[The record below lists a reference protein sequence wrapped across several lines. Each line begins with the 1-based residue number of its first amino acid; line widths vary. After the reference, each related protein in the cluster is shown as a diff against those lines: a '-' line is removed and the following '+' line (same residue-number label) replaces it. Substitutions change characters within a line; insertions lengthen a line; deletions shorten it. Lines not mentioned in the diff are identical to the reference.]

1 MVLINHGT
9 RSLCPD
15 PRRRQARDKQAS
27 RGRADFSRAVSV
39 RCYRQQH
46 PVVVLL
52 ERQGG
57 LGPALS
63 RASGFFWS
71 WTPDVCMSVNLVID
85 RCTATRAAIRTPALL
100 IS

>member
-1 MVLINHGT
+1 MEPDPSVLIQGGV
-9 RSLCPD
+9 
-15 PRRRQARDKQAS
+15 RRVIS
-27 RGRADFSRAVSV
+27 RRVEAVLIFHERYPSV
-39 RCYRQQH
+39 AIGNNIQSCTM
-46 PVVVLL
+46 VLL

-85 RCTATRAAIRTPALL
+85 RCTATRAAIRTPA
-100 IS
+100 